1 MLIKFPSMHS
11 SLRQSGVI
19 KGGTD
24 YSGPGS
30 CCTTAGV
37 TEKGRLRER
46 DKEIWGKRVTLDWK
60 IEQNESQLGSE
71 SGREEMTL
79 KK

>member
-1 MLIKFPSMHS
+1 MLDN
-11 SLRQSGVI
+11 G
-19 KGGTD
+19 
-24 YSGPGS
+24 
-30 CCTTAGV
+30 GV
-37 TEKGRLRER
+37 TKKGRLRER

-71 SGREEMTL
+71 CGREEITL

>member
-24 YSGPGS
+24 YSGLGL
-30 CCTTAGV
+30 CWTMAGV
-37 TEKGRLRER
+37 TEKERLQER

-60 IEQNESQLGSE
+60 IEQNESQCGVSA
-71 SGREEMTL
+71 GGKT
-79 KK
+79 